1 MKVQG
6 RIFLVY
12 TFFSVAILGGCSI
25 KQGDVAINR
34 ATGDEF
40 TLVEHAVP
48 SEDGRLVSR
57 LALLDEA
64 DQVVYP
70 DSTLEVLSDS
80 LMDSYR
86 IFRVIAG
93 TKYEV
98 HLIQDQFM
106 FRTD

>member
-1 MKVQG
+1 M
-6 RIFLVY
+6 RARHLNWLLCA
-12 TFFSVAILGGCSI
+12 SVIALMLSGCSI
-25 KQGDVAINR
+25 KQGDVAISR
-34 ATGDEF
+34 ESGDEF
-40 TLVEHAVP
+40 RLVEHAVLA
-48 SEDGRLVSR
+48 EDGRQVSR

-64 DQVVYP
+64 DQVAYP
-70 DSTLEVLSDS
+70 DSTLEVRSDS

-98 HLIQDQFM
+98 HLLENQFM

>member
-1 MKVQG
+1 MNI
-6 RIFLVY
+6 RHRSLLAWALLVVI
-12 TFFSVAILGGCSI
+12 VAGGCSI
-25 KQGDVAINR
+25 QEGDVAMSR
-34 ATGDEF
+34 STGDEF

-57 LALLDEA
+57 LALLNDDDELT
-64 DQVVYP
+64 YP
-70 DSTLEVLSDS
+70 DSTLEVLTDS

-86 IFRVIAG
+86 LYRVIAG

-98 HLIQDQFM
+98 HLLEDQFM

>member
-1 MKVQG
+1 VV
-6 RIFLVY
+6 I
-12 TFFSVAILGGCSI
+12 VAGGCSI

-34 ATGDEF
+34 ATGEEF

-70 DSTLEVLSDS
+70 DSTTDVPSDS

-98 HLIQDQFM
+98 HLLQDQFM